1 MPKVSIVRLVTTDN
15 AMISIL
21 RFLFLITCIAPL
33 ESKIWASE
41 SGDGDV
47 RVRYEILRQLATSG
61 DAVYQYGLFA
71 FVDDHKSEIPDRY
84 DEAFQFLVKSAKEGY
99 VESEYLLGYMTLT
112 GEADELSVEEG
123 LDLLRSAS
131 QKGHGRSRYWL
142 AEYYMSLWF
151 GREFSAA
158 TEAPDGPKYA
168 DKHFNS
174 AKSLYESL
182 IQEETDEPDLVRSA
196 QLRLSTLLLANS
208 IDDETGWKLL
218 FDLADSGYSPA
229 RERLER
235 LRAMLVKGVNEGF
248 GEASELLSRIDE
260 YLEKTNP

>member
-1 MPKVSIVRLVTTDN
+1 
-15 AMISIL
+15 MISIF
-21 RFLFLITCIAPL
+21 RILFLVTCIVPL
-33 ESKIWASE
+33 ASNISASE
-41 SGDGDV
+41 SDASDGDV

-71 FVDDHKSEIPDRY
+71 FVDDHKTELPDLY

-99 VESEYLLGYMTLT
+99 VESEYLLGYMTLK

-131 QKGHGRSRYWL
+131 QKRHGRSRYWL
-142 AEYYMSLWF
+142 AEYYQSLWF

-158 TEAPDGPKYA
+158 TGHPDGPKYA
-168 DKHFNS
+168 DKHFHS
-174 AKSLYESL
+174 AKSLYESV
-182 IQEETDEPDLVRSA
+182 IREEQDEPDLVRLA

-208 IDDETGWKLL
+208 LDDETGWKQL

-229 RERLER
+229 REQLER
-235 LRAMLVKGVNEGF
+235 LRAMLVKAENEG
-248 GEASELLSRIDE
+248 LSAAATYLSPLEE
-260 YLEKTNP
+260 YLERTNP